1 MTLRGFHFK
10 KVDINHSDSKTFVME
25 ENGLRMPFISI
36 DGLGENVA
44 SGIIETR
51 LEHAFTSKEDV
62 KVRTKINQTV
72 LS

>member
-1 MTLRGFHFK
+1 
-10 KVDINHSDSKTFVME
+10 
-25 ENGLRMPFISI
+25 MPFISI

-44 SGIIETR
+44 SGIVETR

-72 LS
+72 FAKMELYGAFDELIVENDEKEQGLFAL